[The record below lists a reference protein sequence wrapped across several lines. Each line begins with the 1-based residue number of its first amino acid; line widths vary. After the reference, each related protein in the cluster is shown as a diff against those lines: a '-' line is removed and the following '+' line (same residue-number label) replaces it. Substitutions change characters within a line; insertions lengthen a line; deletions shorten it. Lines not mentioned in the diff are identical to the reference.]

1 MRHAYSFADALQ
13 GSGIGGKRV
22 TSRPPSPPAALARF
36 DEFLLRVVFERASD
50 LHLACRRPPAWRLH
64 GRIAAASGEPWSGE
78 EMRELLEGLL
88 APGQRA
94 DFERHGTVDLGHSA
108 SNGERFRIN
117 VFRALGQPALVAR
130 HLPARFH
137 SFAELRLPETLRE
150 FAHLPSGLVL
160 VTGITGSGK
169 STTLATIIHEINAT
183 TPAHILTI
191 EDPVEFVHAPRQ
203 AVITHREL
211 HTDIT
216 DFADAVKSAMREDPD
231 VILVGELRDTET
243 MRAALIAAETG
254 HLVFSTLHT
263 ADATGAVER
272 FIGAFPGGEQSIVRH
287 RLSLVLKAVVAQQLL
302 PSTGGRGRVAVVEI
316 LRVTPAV
323 ANLIASG
330 RTAQIYS
337 AIESGREA
345 GMQTFDQALAA
356 MVRDRLID
364 ADEVRHLTRDAGNFE
379 RLLRQPKFPAHER
392 NGRSE
397 AA

>member
-1 MRHAYSFADALQ
+1 MRNP
-13 GSGIGGKRV
+13 
-22 TSRPPSPPAALARF
+22 TSSAPAQHLAALARF
-36 DEFLLRVVFERASD
+36 DEFLARVVRARASD
-50 LHLACRRPPAWRLH
+50 LHLSCNRVPAWRLH
-64 GRIAAASGEPWSGE
+64 GRIEAFSEHPWHSGE
-78 EMRELLEGLL
+78 MLELLDGLL

-94 DFERHGTVDLGHSA
+94 DYTQRGTVDLGYTA
-108 SNGERFRIN
+108 PGGERFRIN
-117 VFRALGQPALVAR
+117 VFRTLGQPALVAR
-130 HLPARFH
+130 HLPSRFH
-137 SFAELRLPETLRE
+137 SFAELRLPETLQE
-150 FAHLPSGLVL
+150 LAHLPSGLVL

-169 STTLATIIHEINAT
+169 STTLATIINEINAT

-191 EDPVEFVHAPRQ
+191 EDPVEFVHAPNQ
-203 AVITHREL
+203 AVVTHREL
-211 HTDIT
+211 HTDVA
-216 DFADAVKSAMREDPD
+216 DFAGAVKSALREDPD

-243 MRAALIAAETG
+243 MRAALTAAETG

-272 FIGAFPGGEQSIVRH
+272 LVGAFPGEEQAVARH

-302 PSTGGRGRVAVVEI
+302 PSADGDGRIAVVEI

-356 MVRDRLID
+356 MARERLLD
-364 ADEVRHLTRDAGNFE
+364 ADEARRLTRDGNNFD
-379 RLLRQPKFPAHER
+379 RLLRQPKFLPR
-392 NGRSE
+392 NDRSE
-397 AA
+397 NA